1 MSTAVVVLAAGAG
14 TRMRSATPKVLHA
27 IGGRSLLEHSV
38 RAARGADP
46 DELVLVVGHG
56 RDEVAAALARF
67 DARAR
72 VAVQEHQR
80 GTGDALAVGLAA
92 LPAIPRTVVV
102 SYGDTPLLTERTLVD
117 LVTGHQ
123 GGGAAVTVLTA
134 EVDDPTGYGRIV
146 RDDAGSVVAI
156 VEQRDASAA
165 QLAVREVNSG
175 VYAFDGALLAEL
187 LAGVGTAN
195 AAGERYL
202 TDTVTV
208 AVARGSRVATS
219 TLTDTW
225 QVRGVND
232 RVQLAEL
239 GAELNRRTLQR
250 WMRAGVTVVDPATTW
265 VDADVSLGED
275 VTLHPQTQLHG
286 HTVVGAGATV
296 GPDTTLT
303 DVTVGAG
310 ASVVRTHGSG
320 AVLGPG
326 ASVGPF
332 AYLRPGTHLGA
343 HAKIGTFV
351 ETKNAHIGDHSKVPH
366 LSYVGDATIGTGTN
380 VGASSVFV
388 NYDGVA
394 KHQTTIGDHCRTGSD
409 TKFIAPV
416 TVGDGAYTGAGTVV
430 RRNVPAGA
438 LAVSGGPQRNLDGW
452 VVRSRAGTAAAAA
465 AQRAAAVESAAAA
478 AAAAPAAEVS
488 TDAVAGVFPA
498 DWVAVP
504 LEPPAPTDPLP
515 EAPTEQAPAAPT
527 DPAPAAPTASGG
539 TAQTGAGPGPT
550 ATED

>member
-1 MSTAVVVLAAGAG
+1 VSTAVVVLAAGAG
-14 TRMRSATPKVLHA
+14 TRMRSAMPKVLHA

-38 RAARGADP
+38 RAARGAEP
-46 DELVLVVGHG
+46 DELVVVVGHG

-67 DARAR
+67 DAHAH

-80 GTGDALAVGLAA
+80 GTGDAVAVGLAA

-102 SYGDTPLLTERTLVD
+102 SYGDTPLLTQRTLVD
-117 LVTGHQ
+117 LVTGHE
-123 GGGAAVTVLTA
+123 GSGAAVTVLTA

-156 VEQRDASAA
+156 VEQRDATAA

-208 AVARGSRVATS
+208 AVARGLRVATS
-219 TLTDTW
+219 ALTDTW

-239 GAELNRRTLQR
+239 GAELNRRTLER
-250 WMRAGVTVVDPATTW
+250 WMRAGVTVVDPASTW

-303 DVTVGAG
+303 DVTVGPG

-320 AVLGPG
+320 AVLGAG

-351 ETKNAHIGDHSKVPH
+351 ETKNARIGDHSKVPH

-380 VGASSVFV
+380 IGASSVFV

-452 VVRSRAGTAAAAA
+452 VVRSRAGT
-465 AQRAAAVESAAAA
+465 SAAAA
-478 AAAAPAAEVS
+478 AERSAAAAASAASAAAE
-488 TDAVAGVFPA
+488 AAVFPA

-504 LEPPAPTDPLP
+504 LEP
-515 EAPTEQAPAAPT
+515 AAPT
-527 DPAPAAPTASGG
+527 DPAPAAPTDPPPAARTASEN
-539 TAQTGAGPGPT
+539 TTQTVAGPEPT
-550 ATED
+550 PAED